1 LGQGQSDSQREHRQ
15 TLRGVGRI
23 EHGVLDGHRKHQAS
37 LGGKPPVCSSAY
49 PCGLLVGHGDAGQQ
63 DLTCFDLPI
72 EVPIGRVD
80 LIEPLDASKK
90 FELLDR
96 FQS

>member
-1 LGQGQSDSQREHRQ
+1 
-15 TLRGVGRI
+15 
-23 EHGVLDGHRKHQAS
+23 
-37 LGGKPPVCSSAY
+37 
-49 PCGLLVGHGDAGQQ
+49 LLVGHGDAGQR

-96 FQS
+96 FQSQPTP